1 MEITILIR
9 LNGKQP
15 LLSILSSH
23 LSPLV
28 DQAELYVFIRRYR
41 HGSLHIFIVARV
53 KYGVIEGTEHF
64 PIKDRVTSS
73 YYLSFKEKIRQ
84 GDNFAVLQE
93 ELFFVLSTA
102 FFLYKA
108 SSFTNGWL
116 GLKS

>member
-28 DQAELYVFIRRYR
+28 DQAELYVFIRRCR
-41 HGSLHIFIVARV
+41 HGSLHICILARV

-64 PIKDRVTSS
+64 PIKDSVAGNIQ
-73 YYLSFKEKIRQ
+73 LLFKFQRE
-84 GDNFAVLQE
+84 N
-93 ELFFVLSTA
+93 
-102 FFLYKA
+102 
-108 SSFTNGWL
+108 
-116 GLKS
+116 